1 MIPVDVLNACIL
13 AVFLLVFL
21 VRLLIILHSI
31 RLLVKIKYVR
41 TEPFVPDTFPPVS
54 VLIAARNERDN
65 LQKNLPLVLEQAYRG
80 EFEVIVILDS
90 CVDDSKRVIL
100 DLQNRYDHLK
110 YTEVFQDKRFDKY
123 KKMAILLGVKAAAYD
138 HLVFIDADCEPVSE
152 KWLERM
158 ATKFTEK
165 NLILGYGGM
174 KKGRG
179 LLNLMQ
185 RYDTLYNSV
194 LYFSSALAG
203 KPYMAVGRNMAY
215 HKELFHKAGGFK
227 KHYHLPSGND
237 DLFVR
242 DVADFAETGIC
253 IHPDSFVFTAPAQTF
268 KDFFFKKIRHT
279 SISYYYQTGVK
290 IFLAADALSRF
301 LFVPLLLFSY
311 LFFYFNDN
319 LFAKI
324 VLLLGLVK
332 FLAELLILHPIY
344 KHFDEERIFRNGIW
358 LEMLTPAFVAVSML
372 YAKVRK
378 KEQNNWL

>member
-1 MIPVDVLNACIL
+1 MPVDMLNACIL
-13 AVFLLVFL
+13 AVFSVIFL
-21 VRLLIILHSI
+21 IRFFIILHSI
-31 RLLVKIKYVR
+31 RLLVKVKYVR
-41 TEPFVPDTFPPVS
+41 TEPFVPKIFPSVS
-54 VLIAARNERDN
+54 VIIAARNERDN
-65 LQKNLPLVLEQAYRG
+65 LMKNLPLVLEQNYRG
-80 EFEVIVILDS
+80 DFEVIVILDS
-90 CVDDSKRVIL
+90 CTDDSKRVIL
-100 DLQNRYDHLK
+100 DLQSRYNNLK

-123 KKMAILLGVKAAAYD
+123 KKMAILLGVKAAVYD
-138 HLVFIDADCEPVSE
+138 NLVFIDADCEPASD

-174 KKGRG
+174 KKGKG

-203 KPYMAVGRNMAY
+203 RPYMAVGRNMAY
-215 HKELFHKAGGFK
+215 RKELFHKAGGFK

-242 DVADFAETGIC
+242 DVADFAETGVC
-253 IHPDSFVFTAPAQTF
+253 IHPDSFVFTEPASTF

-279 SISYYYQTGVK
+279 SISYYYNTTDK
-290 IFLAADALSRF
+290 MFLSADALSRF
-301 LFVPLLLFSY
+301 LFMPLFLFSG
-311 LFFYFNDN
+311 LFFYFNDI

-332 FLAELLILHPIY
+332 IFAEILILRPIY
-344 KHFDEERIFRNGIW
+344 KHFGEAGIFRNGIW
-358 LEMLTPAFVAVSML
+358 LEVVMPAFVAVSMI
-372 YAKVRK
+372 YGKTK
-378 KEQNNWL
+378 KKTQKNWL